1 MFHSLDMDTLI
12 NAEQTSLAAALREQG
27 NGPVIGLVESESVPT
42 RLAGFVFRASAGPS
56 VSFPFSV
63 AGPNLLA

>member
-12 NAEQTSLAAALREQG
+12 SAEQTCLAATLREG
-27 NGPVIGLVESESVPT
+27 SNGPAIGLVESESVPT

-56 VSFPFSV
+56 VSFPFTV
-63 AGPNLLA
+63 AQPSLLA